1 MRFILYAALLAVS
14 APSVTM
20 SPNVVFHPPTAPRL
34 TISSTLFQGADWA
47 YFVPFPVTVL
57 QGSNWAYFVPFPV
70 KNKEIIEK
78 LISCESQG
86 INEGRPD
93 PNGSINWGILQF
105 NGSSTWQEMEARFNL
120 HGSPMIPA
128 DAIRMADAMI
138 SGGFVGRWTCAH
150 LLDLVNQIEPEAPH
164 SGD

>member
-34 TISSTLFQGADWA
+34 TTSSTL
-47 YFVPFPVTVL
+47 L
-57 QGSNWAYFVPFPV
+57 QGSDWAYFVPFPV

-120 HGSPMIPA
+120 RGSPMIPA

>member
-1 MRFILYAALLAVS
+1 MRFILYAALFAIS

-20 SPNVVFHPPTAPRL
+20 SPNVGLQSTAPRL
-34 TISSTLFQGADWA
+34 PISFTQLQGA
-47 YFVPFPVTVL
+47 
-57 QGSNWAYFVPFPV
+57 NWAYFVPFPV
-70 KNKEIIEK
+70 KHKEIIEK
-78 LISCESQG
+78 LISCESHG

-93 PNGSINWGILQF
+93 PNGSTNWGILQF

-120 HGSPMIPA
+120 RGSPMIPA

-150 LLDLVNQIEPEAPH
+150 LLDLVNQIEPAAPH